1 MRRTIH
7 TALAVTAAV
16 SLAAPP
22 AALAR
27 PARDTP
33 APVVGLT
40 PAQLRAIDGHQPL
53 DPPASS
59 PVEITPLSAPA
70 TGGEGP
76 DAWLLVAV
84 PLTVIGAAGAARKI
98 THRSLLPHRRARV
111 SV

>member
-22 AALAR
+22 AALAL

-33 APVVGLT
+33 GPVVRLT
-40 PAQLRAIDGHQPL
+40 PAQLHAIDGHQPR
-53 DPPASS
+53 DPPAAS

-70 TGGEGP
+70 TGGDGV
-76 DAWLLVAV
+76 DAWVLVAV
-84 PLTVIGAAGAARKI
+84 PLTVLGAAGAGRKL
-98 THRSLLPHRRARV
+98 THRSLLPHRRPRV